1 MVRNVEVQIRVG
13 LVSGRKL
20 LSANLAVNEYLFN

>member
-1 MVRNVEVQIRVG
+1 MVHKVEVQITVG

-20 LSANLAVNEYLFN
+20 LSANPAVNEYFFN

>member
-1 MVRNVEVQIRVG
+1 MMRKVEVQIRVG

-20 LSANLAVNEYLFN
+20 LSANPAVNEYFFN